1 MSIRP
6 HRADDWGGG
15 VVEPAAW
22 ILGGDLSLFKTL
34 LRVRQAEF
42 EAQTG
47 VHNPVLQ
54 SLVSQRGIRLGIC
67 AMASAVSGQ
76 GHIDTP
82 AMVMVRALAMVPS
95 SSRSDRLSDCESEP
109 LL

>member
-1 MSIRP
+1 MT
-6 HRADDWGGG
+6 GG

-47 VHNPVLQ
+47 VHIPVLQ
-54 SLVSQRGIRLGIC
+54 SLVSQRGTRLGIC

-76 GHIDTP
+76 GHIGTP
-82 AMVMVRALAMVPS
+82 AIVMVRALAMVLS
-95 SSRSDRLSDCESEP
+95 SLRSV
-109 LL
+109 

>member
-1 MSIRP
+1 MSIGP

-15 VVEPAAW
+15 VVEPAVW

-54 SLVSQRGIRLGIC
+54 SLVSQR
-67 AMASAVSGQ
+67 
-76 GHIDTP
+76 
-82 AMVMVRALAMVPS
+82 
-95 SSRSDRLSDCESEP
+95 
-109 LL
+109 

>member
-1 MSIRP
+1 MSIGP

-15 VVEPAAW
+15 AVEPAAW

-54 SLVSQRGIRLGIC
+54 SLVSQRW
-67 AMASAVSGQ
+67 Q
-76 GHIDTP
+76 
-82 AMVMVRALAMVPS
+82 LAAFFCSIIGNCNVF
-95 SSRSDRLSDCESEP
+95 DAATT
-109 LL
+109 

>member
-1 MSIRP
+1 MGASRLVTDLSKGP
-6 HRADDWGGG
+6 
-15 VVEPAAW
+15 W

-47 VHNPVLQ
+47 VHNLVLQ

-67 AMASAVSGQ
+67 AMASAVGGQ
-76 GHIDTP
+76 DHIDTLARRTTHDTVACEVWP
-82 AMVMVRALAMVPS
+82 AGTVMVRGLAQ
-95 SSRSDRLSDCESEP
+95 
-109 LL
+109 